1 MEEVLRPVCPLGYHF
16 SPTEDELVK
25 YFLHRRLRGEPLPWS
40 PIMERSLYGNEPPW
54 EIFDQ
59 SNDQKVWYC
68 FTKLNYTGNSKKRVG
83 RTGGGG
89 TWHGEKSG
97 VEIIDGETNS
107 TIGLKKTFTFRI
119 KGVTDKQVSWIMHEF
134 SLIGEE
140 RCDVVLCKLKKKTT
154 RGSQIPYFDQPPIS
168 NGKED
173 WKLMVNDYLIQ
184 EGEA

>member
-1 MEEVLRPVCPLGYHF
+1 MEAVCPLGYHF
-16 SPTEDELVK
+16 SPTEEELVK
-25 YFLHRRLRGEPLPWS
+25 YFLDRRVRGEPLPLS
-40 PIMERSLYGNEPPW
+40 PIMECNLYGNQAPW

-68 FTKLNYTGNSKKRVG
+68 FTRLNYTGNSKKRVG

-97 VEIIDGETNS
+97 VEISDSETGRI
-107 TIGLKKTFTFRI
+107 IGLKKTFTFRI

-134 SLIGEE
+134 SLIGVVP
-140 RCDVVLCKLKKKTT
+140 CDIVLCKLKKKTK
-154 RGSQIPYFDQPPIS
+154 RGNQIPYFDQPPTSI
-168 NGKED
+168 GKED
-173 WKLMVNDYLIQ
+173 WELIVDEYLIQ